1 MNIILEGPD
10 AVGKTTFAELL
21 RDNYN
26 MEIVHFPSATC
37 QEHLDALYKDNTIF
51 DRFHIGEL
59 VYPEIYGREPKL
71 DFDEAN
77 SKIMRAIV
85 DNNDIL
91 IIYITSDLEILR
103 QRLIERGE
111 YNYLDEIEQQNEL
124 FKKYAYI
131 FSAWE
136 YENMYVIDIAQEG
149 AYDRLTEWVKS
160 RLGKTNI
167 NVAYKNVCRDLLE
180 KGKLISGGATTRGD
194 YYELTNYM
202 FTIDDI
208 NNDVVNLKTRN
219 ISLNYITG
227 ELLWYWSGR
236 NDLEFINHFSK
247 FWNKISDDG
256 VTSNSAYGYIL
267 QKKHGFNQIETI
279 IDLLKQDPTSRRA
292 VVNFNVPNK
301 DVATTKDEICT
312 VCLHFRIEDD
322 KLNCTCV
329 MRSNDVVFGLTY
341 DLSFFILLQ
350 KYVAL
355 KLGVGFGSYTHIA
368 FSMHVYERDWD
379 LVNKIAYGNM
389 RTIDESIDLMKL
401 IFNIDL
407 IVQYITHVDN
417 EWESREKF
425 NEMLREDGI
434 II

>member
-1 MNIILEGPD
+1 
-10 AVGKTTFAELL
+10 
-21 RDNYN
+21 
-26 MEIVHFPSATC
+26 
-37 QEHLDALYKDNTIF
+37 
-51 DRFHIGEL
+51 
-59 VYPEIYGREPKL
+59 
-71 DFDEAN
+71 
-77 SKIMRAIV
+77 
-85 DNNDIL
+85 
-91 IIYITSDLEILR
+91 
-103 QRLIERGE
+103 
-111 YNYLDEIEQQNEL
+111 
-124 FKKYAYI
+124 
-131 FSAWE
+131 
-136 YENMYVIDIAQEG
+136 MYVIDIAQEG

-401 IFNIDL
+401 IFNNDL
-407 IVQYITHVDN
+407 IVKYITHVDN

>member
-401 IFNIDL
+401 IFNNDL
-407 IVQYITHVDN
+407 IVKYITHVDN

>member
-91 IIYITSDLEILR
+91 IFYITSDLEILR

-379 LVNKIAYGNM
+379 LVNKIAYGSM

-401 IFNIDL
+401 IFNNDL
-407 IVQYITHVDN
+407 IVKYITHVDN

>member
-77 SKIMRAIV
+77 YKIMRAIV

-401 IFNIDL
+401 IFNNDL
-407 IVQYITHVDN
+407 IVKYITHVDN

>member
-91 IIYITSDLEILR
+91 IIYITSDLEILI

-379 LVNKIAYGNM
+379 LINKIAYGNM

-401 IFNIDL
+401 IFNNDL
-407 IVQYITHVDN
+407 IVKYITHVDN

>member
-71 DFDEAN
+71 DFNEAN

-312 VCLHFRIEDD
+312 VCLHFRIEDN

-379 LVNKIAYGNM
+379 LVNKIAYGDM

-401 IFNIDL
+401 IFNNDL
-407 IVQYITHVDN
+407 IVKYITHVDN

>member
-10 AVGKTTFAELL
+10 AVGKTTFAEFL
-21 RDNYN
+21 RENFTMD
-26 MEIVHFPSATC
+26 IVHFPSATC

-91 IIYITSDLEILR
+91 IIYITSNLEILK

-111 YNYLDEIEQQNEL
+111 YNYLDEIEQQNKL
-124 FKKYAYI
+124 FKKYAYV

-219 ISLNYITG
+219 ISLNYLAG

-256 VTSNSAYGYIL
+256 ETSNSAYGYVL
-267 QKKHGFNQIETI
+267 QKKHSFNQIETI

-292 VVNFNVPNK
+292 VLNFNVPNK

-312 VCLHFRIEDD
+312 ICLHYRIEDG
-322 KLNCTCV
+322 KLNSTCV

-350 KYVAL
+350 KYIAFR
-355 KLGVGFGSYTHIA
+355 LGVRYGSYTHIA

-379 LVNKIAYGNM
+379 LVNEIAYSDM
-389 RTIDESIDLMKL
+389 RIIDERIDLMRLVLNNEL
-401 IFNIDL
+401 IDKY
-407 IVQYITHVDN
+407 VKYVDN
-417 EWESREKF
+417 EWESRDKF

-434 II
+434 IV

>member
-77 SKIMRAIV
+77 YKIMRAIV

-401 IFNIDL
+401 IFNNDL
-407 IVQYITHVDN
+407 IVKYITRVDN

>member
-379 LVNKIAYGNM
+379 LVNKIAYGSM

-401 IFNIDL
+401 IFNNDL
-407 IVQYITHVDN
+407 IVKYITHVDN

>member
-91 IIYITSDLEILR
+91 IIYITSDLEILI

-401 IFNIDL
+401 IFNNDL
-407 IVQYITHVDN
+407 IVKYITHVDN

>member
-77 SKIMRAIV
+77 FKIMRAIV

-91 IIYITSDLEILR
+91 IFYITSDLEILR

-124 FKKYAYI
+124 FKKYAHI

-312 VCLHFRIEDD
+312 VCLHFRIEDN

-401 IFNIDL
+401 IFNNDL
-407 IVQYITHVDN
+407 IVKYITHVDN

>member
-91 IIYITSDLEILR
+91 IFYITSDLEILR

-124 FKKYAYI
+124 FKKYAHI

-401 IFNIDL
+401 IFNNDL
-407 IVQYITHVDN
+407 IVKYITHVDN

>member
-77 SKIMRAIV
+77 YKIMRAIV

-91 IIYITSDLEILR
+91 IFYVTSDLEILR

-379 LVNKIAYGNM
+379 LVNKIAYGSM

-401 IFNIDL
+401 IFNNDL
-407 IVQYITHVDN
+407 IVKYITHVDN
-417 EWESREKF
+417 DWESREKF

>member
-77 SKIMRAIV
+77 YKIMRAIV

-379 LVNKIAYGNM
+379 LINKIAYGNM

-401 IFNIDL
+401 IFNNDL
-407 IVQYITHVDN
+407 IVKYITHVDN

>member
-124 FKKYAYI
+124 FKKYAYV

-401 IFNIDL
+401 IFNDDL
-407 IVQYITHVDN
+407 IVKYITHVDN

>member
-91 IIYITSDLEILR
+91 IFYITSDLEILR

-401 IFNIDL
+401 IFNNDL
-407 IVQYITHVDN
+407 IVKYITHVDN